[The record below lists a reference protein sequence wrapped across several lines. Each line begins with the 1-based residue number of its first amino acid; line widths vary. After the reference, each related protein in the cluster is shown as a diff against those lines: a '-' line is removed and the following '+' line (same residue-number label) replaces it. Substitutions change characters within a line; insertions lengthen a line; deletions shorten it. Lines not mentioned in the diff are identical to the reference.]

1 MNRIE
6 LNKNNKRITFF
17 GSNNVIESDKNII
30 DNLPLTGNESNDR
43 ILIQKCID
51 NNNLKSEILY
61 EGNTIYSFKKIVKE
75 YRNLQKNGTLDKLT
89 NKMYLFFTNACGDIA
104 HYNIN
109 GFRDYYNN
117 SLENLESKL
126 LGRDTFIPR
135 WCSDLDR
142 IFKELK
148 IGKYYV
154 EREYI
159 NLNIVP
165 INKLKPVIEDLGW
178 KVKQTCG
185 FWNFEQRESSQFPF
199 KFSIST
205 ANNKA
210 TDIIDGLK
218 YYYDNFDKDGYIR
231 QLIEL
236 DEGHEFSV
244 SNIVHDVETNLR
256 LLSRLINEIN
266 YRCKNEALILS
277 SYEND
282 KNYDLDLEL
291 ER

>member
-75 YRNLQKNGTLDKLT
+75 YRNLQKSGTLDKLT

-148 IGKYYV
+148 IGKYYF

-165 INKLKPVIEDLGW
+165 INKLKPIIEDLGW

-210 TDIIDGLK
+210 TDITDGLK

-244 SNIVHDVETNLR
+244 SDIVHDVETNLR

>member
-75 YRNLQKNGTLDKLT
+75 YRNLQKSGTLDKLT

-165 INKLKPVIEDLGW
+165 INKLKPIIEDLGW

-210 TDIIDGLK
+210 TDITDGLK

-244 SNIVHDVETNLR
+244 SDIVHDVETNLR

>member
-165 INKLKPVIEDLGW
+165 INKLKPIIEDLGW
-178 KVKQTCG
+178 KVKQTCE
-185 FWNFEQRESSQFPF
+185 FWNFEQIESSQFPF

-244 SNIVHDVETNLR
+244 SDIVHDVETNLR

>member
-17 GSNNVIESDKNII
+17 GSNNVIESYKNII

-126 LGRDTFIPR
+126 LSRDTFIPR

-165 INKLKPVIEDLGW
+165 INKLKPIIEDLGW

-244 SNIVHDVETNLR
+244 SDIVHDVETNLR

-266 YRCKNEALILS
+266 YRCKNETLILS

>member
-6 LNKNNKRITFF
+6 LNKNSKRITFF

-165 INKLKPVIEDLGW
+165 INKLKPIIEDLGW

-185 FWNFEQRESSQFPF
+185 FWNFEQIESSQFPF

-244 SNIVHDVETNLR
+244 SDIVHDVETNLR

>member
-154 EREYI
+154 EREYT

-231 QLIEL
+231 QLLEL

-244 SNIVHDVETNLR
+244 SDIVHDVETNLR

>member
-165 INKLKPVIEDLGW
+165 INKLKPIIEDLGW

-210 TDIIDGLK
+210 TDIIGGLK

-244 SNIVHDVETNLR
+244 SDIVHDVETNLR

>member
-75 YRNLQKNGTLDKLT
+75 YRNLQKSGTLDKLT

-117 SLENLESKL
+117 S
-126 LGRDTFIPR
+126 
-135 WCSDLDR
+135 
-142 IFKELK
+142 
-148 IGKYYV
+148 
-154 EREYI
+154 
-159 NLNIVP
+159 
-165 INKLKPVIEDLGW
+165 
-178 KVKQTCG
+178 
-185 FWNFEQRESSQFPF
+185 
-199 KFSIST
+199 
-205 ANNKA
+205 
-210 TDIIDGLK
+210 
-218 YYYDNFDKDGYIR
+218 
-231 QLIEL
+231 
-236 DEGHEFSV
+236 
-244 SNIVHDVETNLR
+244 
-256 LLSRLINEIN
+256 
-266 YRCKNEALILS
+266 
-277 SYEND
+277 
-282 KNYDLDLEL
+282 
-291 ER
+291 

>member
-165 INKLKPVIEDLGW
+165 INKLKPIIEDLGW
-178 KVKQTCG
+178 KAKQTCG

-244 SNIVHDVETNLR
+244 SDIVHDVETNLR

>member
-89 NKMYLFFTNACGDIA
+89 NKLYLFFTNACGDIA

-165 INKLKPVIEDLGW
+165 INKLKPIIEDLGW

-185 FWNFEQRESSQFPF
+185 FWNFEQIESSQFPF

-218 YYYDNFDKDGYIR
+218 YYYDKFDKDGYIR

-244 SNIVHDVETNLR
+244 SDIVHDVETNLR

>member
-165 INKLKPVIEDLGW
+165 INKLKPIIEDLGW

-185 FWNFEQRESSQFPF
+185 FWNFEQIESSQFPF

-210 TDIIDGLK
+210 TDITDGLK

-244 SNIVHDVETNLR
+244 SDIVHDVETNLR

>member
-165 INKLKPVIEDLGW
+165 INKLKPIIEDLGW
-178 KVKQTCG
+178 KVKQTCE
-185 FWNFEQRESSQFPF
+185 FWNFEQIESSQFPF

-218 YYYDNFDKDGYIR
+218 YYYDNFDKDEYIR

-244 SNIVHDVETNLR
+244 SDIVHDVETNLR

>member
-165 INKLKPVIEDLGW
+165 INKLKPIIEDLGW

-236 DEGHEFSV
+236 DEGHDSV
-244 SNIVHDVETNLR
+244 
-256 LLSRLINEIN
+256 
-266 YRCKNEALILS
+266 
-277 SYEND
+277 
-282 KNYDLDLEL
+282 
-291 ER
+291 

>member
-89 NKMYLFFTNACGDIA
+89 NKLYLFFTNACGDIA

-165 INKLKPVIEDLGW
+165 INKLKPIIEDLGW

-185 FWNFEQRESSQFPF
+185 FWNFEQIESSQFPF

-244 SNIVHDVETNLR
+244 SDIVHDVETNLR

>member
-75 YRNLQKNGTLDKLT
+75 YRNLQKNGILDKLT

-165 INKLKPVIEDLGW
+165 INKLKPIIEDLGW

-244 SNIVHDVETNLR
+244 SDIVHDVETNLR

>member
-126 LGRDTFIPR
+126 LSRDTFIPR

-165 INKLKPVIEDLGW
+165 INKLKPIIEDLGW

-244 SNIVHDVETNLR
+244 SDIVHDVETNLR

-266 YRCKNEALILS
+266 YRCKNETLILS

>member
-165 INKLKPVIEDLGW
+165 INKLKPIIEDLGW

-244 SNIVHDVETNLR
+244 SDIVHDVETNLR